1 MPEILKLK
9 PIRSRRPFRPAAPAR
24 IKRNTIITMNETP
37 SNAKP
42 SSAFTLIEL
51 LVVIAIIAILAA
63 LLLPALVSAKQSA
76 YKAQCASNLKQW
88 GIAITMYGGEFTDYF
103 PDCGAQNPGNAPA
116 GYFGPGWVGLEFTNF
131 YNSYLYKNQPGTTAT
146 GVRGNNNVMYCPTD
160 TWHRTAEAVMNVQ
173 NLIGYHYLPSRVD
186 GNGGSY
192 AQVSAAYGQWYYRTK
207 MGRQYRNAPVM
218 ADCME
223 TSGVNDWDA
232 PTPYKGADS
241 NHAGPGGIPIGGNF
255 LYEDG
260 HVEWTKF
267 GGNQNLVAKSAINI
281 AVQDWYFDAP
291 VSIGTGPW

>member
-1 MPEILKLK
+1 MLKT
-9 PIRSRRPFRPAAPAR
+9 
-24 IKRNTIITMNETP
+24 TIEMP

-42 SSAFTLIEL
+42 RSAFTLIEL

-88 GIAITMYGGEFTDYF
+88 GIAIAMYGGEFSDHF
-103 PDCGAQNPGNAPA
+103 PDCGAQSAGNAPS
-116 GYFGPGWVGLEFTNF
+116 YFGPGWVGQEFTNF
-131 YNSYLYKNQPGTTAT
+131 YTSYLYKNQPGTTAT

-160 TWHRTAEAVMNVQ
+160 TWHRTAEAALNVQ

-223 TSGVNDWDA
+223 TSGVNNWDA
-232 PTPYKGADS
+232 PAPYKGADS
-241 NHAGPGGIPIGGNF
+241 NHAGNSGIPIGGNF

-267 GGNQNLVAKSAINI
+267 GGNQNLIAKSAINI

-291 VSIGTGPW
+291 LSIGTGPW

>member
-1 MPEILKLK
+1 M
-9 PIRSRRPFRPAAPAR
+9 
-24 IKRNTIITMNETP
+24 
-37 SNAKP
+37 
-42 SSAFTLIEL
+42 IEL

-63 LLLPALVSAKQSA
+63 LLLPALVSAKQAA

-103 PDCGAQNPGNAPA
+103 PDCGAQNSANTPS
-116 GYFGPGWVGLEFTNF
+116 FGPEWVGNEFTNF
-131 YNSYLYKNQPGTTAT
+131 YASYLYKNQPGTSTT
-146 GVRGNNNVMYCPTD
+146 GVRGNNSVQYCPTD
-160 TWHRTAEAVMNVQ
+160 TWRRTYEAAANAS
-173 NLIGYHYLPSRVD
+173 NLIGYHYLPSRAD
-186 GNGGSY
+186 SGGGSY
-192 AQVSAAYGQWYYRTK
+192 GSITAYSPWYYRTK

-223 TSGVNDWDA
+223 TSA
-232 PTPYKGADS
+232 PNNWNAPAPFTGPDS
-241 NHAGPGGIPIGGNF
+241 NHPGSGGIPIGGNF

-281 AVQDWYFDAP
+281 AGSSGQAWYLDAP

>member
-1 MPEILKLK
+1 MMNNKTET
-9 PIRSRRPFRPAAPAR
+9 RYRP
-24 IKRNTIITMNETP
+24 K
-37 SNAKP
+37 
-42 SSAFTLIEL
+42 SSPAFTLIEL

-103 PDCGAQNPGNAPA
+103 PDCGAQSPGNNP
-116 GYFGPGWVGLEFTNF
+116 GYFGPGWVGPEFTNF
-131 YNSYLYKNQPGTTAT
+131 YNAYLYKNQPGTT
-146 GVRGNNNVMYCPTD
+146 GNLRGKNDVIYCPTD
-160 TWHRTAEAVMNVQ
+160 TWHRTAEASMGVQ
-173 NLIGYHYLPSRVD
+173 NLIGYHYLPSRADV
-186 GNGGSY
+186 GGGT
-192 AQVSAAYGQWYYRTK
+192 YGQVAVYGPWYYRTK

-223 TSGVNDWDA
+223 TSAPNDWNA
-232 PTPYKGADS
+232 PAPYKGYDS
-241 NHAGPGGIPIGGNF
+241 NHAGNGGIPIGGNF

-267 GGNQNLVAKSAINI
+267 GGNQNLIAKSAINI
-281 AVQDWYFDAP
+281 AGATGQAWYFDAP